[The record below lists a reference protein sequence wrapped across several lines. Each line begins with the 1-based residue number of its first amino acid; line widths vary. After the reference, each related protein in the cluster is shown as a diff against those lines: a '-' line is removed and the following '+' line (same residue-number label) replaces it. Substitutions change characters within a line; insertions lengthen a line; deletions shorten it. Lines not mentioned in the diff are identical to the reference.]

1 MPEVLILTGPP
12 GAGKGTVARAL
23 ADRYDR
29 VAHIE
34 VDTLRRF
41 VTPTGFARQGQPEY
55 ERQRHLAIRN
65 ACALARNF
73 LAQRFG
79 VIIDD
84 VLDEPDFLPAYL
96 EGLRDVDAQLHLV
109 QLLPSLAACAARE
122 MERRRGKTPKTSVR
136 VDYERYLTN
145 AASLPGVSIDSSAL
159 SVNETADKVQ
169 ALTTS
174 GASIILASAG
184 G

>member
-12 GAGKGTVARAL
+12 ASGKSTVARAM
-23 ADRYDR
+23 AERYDR

-34 VDTLRRF
+34 VDVLRHF
-41 VTPTGFARQGQPEY
+41 VTPTGYARQGQPEY

-73 LAQRFG
+73 LEERFG

-84 VLDEPDFLPAYL
+84 VLDEPAFLPLYL
-96 EGLRDVDAQLHLV
+96 DDLRDAGAPIHLV
-109 QLLPSLAACAARE
+109 QLLPALTACEARE
-122 MERRRGKTPKTSVR
+122 QERRKGQKVATWVR
-136 VDYERYLTN
+136 DDYEHYVANSGGLAGAT
-145 AASLPGVSIDSSAL
+145 IDSSDL
-159 SVNETADKVQ
+159 SPYATADKLQ

-174 GASIILASAG
+174 GESLIWVPGS
-184 G
+184 